1 MSIKQ
6 HWYKILS
13 VIIIL
18 YVIIMGMTTP
28 LKTGISSISQDN
40 FRSGSSISFLVTGY
54 NSHFIS
60 SGNYQSWLKF
70 ADDYVISGKVKAT
83 LSEEK
88 LELTFNVP
96 QDLPYE
102 TGKGFATLVLF
113 SEKDGP
119 SILPSKIYFEESP
132 IDSTVNYVNWNSEN
146 IKIGQ
151 YDRGFKFPYRN
162 ILNETIRNTFF
173 HVAIWFAMF
182 FLMIMSMVQSI
193 FYLRNNAFVHD
204 IKASSYASVAI
215 IFGFVGLATGSIWAK
230 YTWGTYW
237 TSDVKLNM
245 TAIAILIYCAYWV
258 LRGSIKDVDSK
269 ARISAAYNIF
279 AFFMLIPLIFI
290 IPRMTDSLH
299 PGNGGNP
306 ALGGEDLDNTL
317 RAIFYPAIIGY
328 SMLGYWISQL
338 FIRLGIIEEKES
350 N

>member
-1 MSIKQ
+1 
-6 HWYKILS
+6 
-13 VIIIL
+13 
-18 YVIIMGMTTP
+18 
-28 LKTGISSISQDN
+28 
-40 FRSGSSISFLVTGY
+40 
-54 NSHFIS
+54 
-60 SGNYQSWLKF
+60 
-70 ADDYVISGKVKAT
+70 
-83 LSEEK
+83 
-88 LELTFNVP
+88 
-96 QDLPYE
+96 
-102 TGKGFATLVLF
+102 
-113 SEKDGP
+113 
-119 SILPSKIYFEESP
+119 
-132 IDSTVNYVNWNSEN
+132 
-146 IKIGQ
+146 
-151 YDRGFKFPYRN
+151 
-162 ILNETIRNTFF
+162 
-173 HVAIWFAMF
+173 
-182 FLMIMSMVQSI
+182 MSMVQSI

-215 IFGFVGLATGSIWAK
+215 IFGFVGLITGSIWAK

-338 FIRLGIIEEKES
+338 FIRLGIIEEKDSNES
-350 N
+350 